1 MCSLSEFRGPVQ
13 LVVILFCALHRQTWA
28 RRKSLN
34 LIPPKL
40 MVATENYDYL
50 YFKTDKI
57 SHTSK
62 HQDTTMSVYLGTQ
75 NRHPNFE

>member
-1 MCSLSEFRGPVQ
+1 
-13 LVVILFCALHRQTWA
+13 
-28 RRKSLN
+28 
-34 LIPPKL
+34 
-40 MVATENYDYL
+40 MVATENHDYL

-75 NRHPNFE
+75 NKRQNFE